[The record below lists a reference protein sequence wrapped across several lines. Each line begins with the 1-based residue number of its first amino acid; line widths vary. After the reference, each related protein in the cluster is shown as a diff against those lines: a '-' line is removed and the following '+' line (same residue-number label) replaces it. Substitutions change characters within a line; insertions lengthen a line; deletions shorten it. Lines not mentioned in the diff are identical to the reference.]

1 MAVAEPRLSV
11 PVLTPVQNQRSVE
24 GVLRRGGAAVLR
36 VALYAILILIFLIPF
51 IWMMFGSVRRESE
64 IFQYLYPFGWH
75 TFVPIEWT
83 LEHYRDILGLSDAGR
98 RSGLNFGRNL
108 ANTLFVST
116 AVVISSLVFN
126 TMGAYFFARLK
137 FPKKNWLLAFVLIT
151 LFVPFEVTMVP
162 LYIVVRNLHLQ
173 NSYWA
178 MIVPWFASP
187 FVIFALIQYFRDIP
201 YDLDEAAL
209 LDGASYLHIL
219 RTIIVPLAIPGLVTV
234 SLLEFQFIWNLFY
247 WPLIAVQSNDL
258 QVLQV
263 AISAQT
269 TQQQTYWGRTFAG
282 SALASVPVILIF
294 LALQRYYIRG
304 VAATGIKG

>member
-1 MAVAEPRLSV
+1 MAVAEQHRGAIATVPRS
-11 PVLTPVQNQRSVE
+11 E
-24 GVLRRGGAAVLR
+24 GAAADLARRGGIAVLR
-36 VALYAILILIFLIPF
+36 FLLYTVISLIFLIPF
-51 IWMMFGSVRRESE
+51 IWMIFGSLRRETE
-64 IFQYLYPFGWH
+64 IFQYLFPLSWH
-75 TFVPIEWT
+75 TFFPIEWT
-83 LEHYRDILGLSDAGR
+83 LEHYRDILGLSEAGQ

-108 ANTLFVST
+108 MNSFIVST
-116 AVVISSLVFN
+116 GVVISSLVFN

-137 FPKKNWLLAFVLIT
+137 FPRKNWLLAFVLVT
-151 LFVPFEVTMVP
+151 LFVPLEVTMVP
-162 LYIVVRNLHLQ
+162 LYIVVRNFNLQ

-178 MIVPWFASP
+178 MIIPWFASP

-209 LDGASYLHIL
+209 IDGASYLHVL

-247 WPLIAVQSNDL
+247 WPLIVVQNPDI

-263 AISAQT
+263 VISSQT
-269 TQQQTYWGRTFAG
+269 TQEGTYRGRTFAG

-294 LALQRYYIRG
+294 LALQRYYVRG